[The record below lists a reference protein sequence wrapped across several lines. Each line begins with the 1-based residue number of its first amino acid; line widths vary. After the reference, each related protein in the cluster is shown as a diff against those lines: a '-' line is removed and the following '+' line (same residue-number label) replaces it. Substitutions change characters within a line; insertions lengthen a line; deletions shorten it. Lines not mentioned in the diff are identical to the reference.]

1 MNKLPKCS
9 RIKGRLIDRFSF
21 IANEPGGCSNQKTLL
36 PYKPGTPGWIVE
48 WDRETEREVGR
59 VNVMAVKEIVWEEE

>member
-1 MNKLPKCS
+1 MNKLRKYS
-9 RIKGRLIDRFSF
+9 GIKGRLIDRFSF

-36 PYKPGTPGWIVE
+36 TYEPGTPGWIIE

-59 VNVMAVKEIVWEEE
+59 INVTAVKSIIWEET